1 MNILNNVFLGGH
13 SVQLVKDKLK
23 DMKTFLNTTKDIKY
37 PIDKIKGQFAIH
49 WFVRRY
55 NEQMT

>member
-1 MNILNNVFLGGH
+1 MLNNVYLGGH

-23 DMKTFLNTTKDIKY
+23 DMETFLNTTKDIKY

-49 WFVRRY
+49 
-55 NEQMT
+55 